1 MFCLFQLM
9 VIDEEL
15 SQEKR
20 MKDLFLKRIQRI
32 PWLNV
37 TTLPIVVFILAL
49 ALITITMLLNYVDLQ
64 ARMLT
69 IVFAIVMHMAI
80 LLKQQKRRILMYIA
94 GLLIFVFINLRFPL
108 EVGLVEETYF
118 FLPIMLLCLTPG
130 KLYANFVSILLVFVY
145 YHSSRIYSVS
155 EVIEDSMDVI
165 LVNLLLSISLMFYIK
180 LTEKIDKFKQDSY
193 TDYLTGCQNR
203 KAFNDAL
210 DSMINHSKHSIG
222 LMFFNLDNFKLIN
235 DTYGHSVG
243 NQILIQL
250 SEKMRRLENNNISF
264 YRINGDEFSFIIEY
278 KNEQELSSF
287 IDLVLSILNSEMIYE
302 TYAIQITIS
311 AGISSYPKDS
321 KSKSDLIQF
330 CDLALS
336 EAKANPHVN
345 VKHYNQEMSVEV
357 SRLYDIEL
365 GLKDAIKNNELSIV
379 YQPQVDLV
387 DNKIIGSEA
396 LLRWN
401 KGGTGFVSPA
411 EFIKIA
417 EKGSVIIDIGKW
429 VVEEVLNQM
438 RTWQRLGLKKVIS
451 INVSGVQLMDGTF
464 STFLKKSLK
473 AYDLQ
478 GHDIIVEITETAL
491 MKNKANI
498 IQELNKIRDMGVSVA
513 LDDFG
518 SEYSSFNYLSELP
531 IDIIKIDQSF
541 IRNCGQNK
549 QQQMIL
555 NTIIQLGH
563 NLKMKLIAEGVET
576 IEQQAFLIEHKCD
589 YMQGYL
595 FSKPIS
601 VKDYNELIVH
611 EE

>member
-1 MFCLFQLM
+1 
-9 VIDEEL
+9 
-15 SQEKR
+15 

-49 ALITITMLLNYVDLQ
+49 ALITITMLLNYVDMQ

-69 IVFAIVMHMAI
+69 IIFAIVMHMAI
-80 LLKQQKRRILMYIA
+80 LLKQLNRRILMYVS

-193 TDYLTGCQNR
+193 TDYLTGSQNR

-264 YRINGDEFSFIIEY
+264 YRINGDEFAFIIEY
-278 KNEQELSSF
+278 KKEEELSSF

-311 AGISSYPKDS
+311 AGISCYPNDAKI
-321 KSKSDLIQF
+321 KSDLIQF

-345 VKHYNQEMSVEV
+345 VKHYDQEMSVEV

-379 YQPQVDLV
+379 YQPQIDLI
-387 DNKIIGSEA
+387 DNKIIGAEA

-541 IRNCGQNK
+541 IRNCGQK
-549 QQQMIL
+549 QQQQMIL

-576 IEQQAFLIEHKCD
+576 IEQQAFLIENKCD

>member
-1 MFCLFQLM
+1 M
-9 VIDEEL
+9 VIVEEL
-15 SQEKR
+15 SEGMR

-49 ALITITMLLNYVDLQ
+49 ALITITMLLNYVDMQ

-69 IVFAIVMHMAI
+69 IIFAIVMHMAI

-193 TDYLTGCQNR
+193 TDYLTGSQNR
-203 KAFNDAL
+203 KAFNDTL
-210 DSMINHSKHSIG
+210 DSMINHKKRNIG
-222 LMFFNLDNFKLIN
+222 LMFFNLDNFKLVN
-235 DTYGHSVG
+235 DTYGHNVG

-250 SEKMRRLENNNISF
+250 SEKMRKLENNNISF
-264 YRINGDEFSFIIEY
+264 YRVNGDEFSFIIEY
-278 KNEQELSSF
+278 KKEQELSSF
-287 IDLVLSILNSEMIYE
+287 IDLVLSLLNSEMMYE
-302 TYAIQITIS
+302 TYTIQMAIS
-311 AGISSYPKDS
+311 AGISCYPKDA
-321 KSKSDLIQF
+321 KTKSDLIQF

-336 EAKANPHVN
+336 EAKSNPHVN
-345 VKHYNQEMSVEV
+345 VKHYNQSMSVEF

-365 GLKDAIKNNELSIV
+365 GLKDAIKHNELSVV
-379 YQPQVDLV
+379 YQPQIDLV
-387 DNKIIGSEA
+387 DNKIIGAEA

-401 KGGTGFVSPA
+401 KGGIEFISPA

-417 EKGSVIIDIGKW
+417 EKGSVIVDIGKW
-429 VVEEVLNQM
+429 VVEEVLSQL
-438 RTWQRLGLKKVIS
+438 RTWHRLGIKKVIS

-473 AYDLQ
+473 AYDLE

-491 MKNKANI
+491 MKNKTCI

-541 IRNCGQNK
+541 IRNCGHKK

>member
-1 MFCLFQLM
+1 M

-387 DNKIIGSEA
+387 DNKIIGAEA

-541 IRNCGQNK
+541 IRNCGQK
-549 QQQMIL
+549 QQQQMIL

-576 IEQQAFLIEHKCD
+576 IEQQAFLIENKCD

>member
-1 MFCLFQLM
+1 
-9 VIDEEL
+9 
-15 SQEKR
+15 
-20 MKDLFLKRIQRI
+20 
-32 PWLNV
+32 
-37 TTLPIVVFILAL
+37 
-49 ALITITMLLNYVDLQ
+49 
-64 ARMLT
+64 
-69 IVFAIVMHMAI
+69 
-80 LLKQQKRRILMYIA
+80 
-94 GLLIFVFINLRFPL
+94 L

-193 TDYLTGCQNR
+193 TDYLTGSQNR

-210 DSMINHSKHSIG
+210 DSMINHKKRNIG
-222 LMFFNLDNFKLIN
+222 LMFFNLDNFKLVN
-235 DTYGHSVG
+235 DTYGHNVG

-250 SEKMRRLENNNISF
+250 SEKMRKLENNNISF
-264 YRINGDEFSFIIEY
+264 YRVNGDEFSFIIEY

-387 DNKIIGSEA
+387 DNKIIGAEA

-541 IRNCGQNK
+541 IRNCGQK
-549 QQQMIL
+549 QQQQMIL

-576 IEQQAFLIEHKCD
+576 IEQQAFLIENKCD

>member
-1 MFCLFQLM
+1 
-9 VIDEEL
+9 
-15 SQEKR
+15 

-49 ALITITMLLNYVDLQ
+49 ALITITMLLNYVDMQ

-69 IVFAIVMHMAI
+69 IIFAIVMHMAI
-80 LLKQQKRRILMYIA
+80 LLKQLNRRILMYVS

-193 TDYLTGCQNR
+193 TDYLTGSQNR

-264 YRINGDEFSFIIEY
+264 YRINGDEFAFIIEY
-278 KNEQELSSF
+278 KKEEELSSF

-311 AGISSYPKDS
+311 AGISCYPKDA
-321 KSKSDLIQF
+321 KIKSDLIQF

-345 VKHYNQEMSVEV
+345 VKHYDQEMSVEV

-379 YQPQVDLV
+379 YQPQIDLI
-387 DNKIIGSEA
+387 DNKIIGAEA

-541 IRNCGQNK
+541 IRNCGQK
-549 QQQMIL
+549 QQQQMIL

-576 IEQQAFLIEHKCD
+576 IEQQAFLIENKCD